1 MPELDRLVAGLRCRE
16 VLADL
21 SLYID
26 GELPAARVQQIQEHL
41 RGCDWCERFGGQF
54 SEIVARFR
62 RELREAEPLD
72 QSVAARLDERLR
84 ALSSTS

>member
-1 MPELDRLVAGLRCRE
+1 MPELDRLVAGLRCRD

-41 RGCDWCERFGGQF
+41 RGCDWCERFGGRF
-54 SEIVARFR
+54 SAIVAQFR
-62 RELREAEPLD
+62 RELHDAEPLD
-72 QSVAARLDERLR
+72 QGIAFRLNQRLR
-84 ALSSTS
+84 AVRST